1 MVDKNMI
8 RAIPM
13 FNELSDTVLTKIA
26 SLSTTS
32 TYKPGDFIFREG
44 DNAKSLHFLIK
55 GNIALK
61 VQIMTKPDSI
71 TVSYISK
78 ENDCFGWSGLV
89 SPNYYTASALCENET
104 QVLEIPG
111 EALLHVLEAYPE
123 AGFKVMHRMANLVS
137 DRLRNSRQALI
148 KTL

>member
-1 MVDKNMI
+1 MVDNNMI
-8 RAIPM
+8 KAIPM

-26 SLSTTS
+26 SLSSTS
-32 TYKPGDFIFREG
+32 SYKPGDYIFKEG
-44 DNAKSLHFLIK
+44 DNAKSLHFLIT

-71 TVSYISK
+71 TVSYIAK
-78 ENDCFGWSGLV
+78 DYDCFGWSGLV
-89 SPNYYTASALCENET
+89 SPNYYTASALCEEVT

-111 EALLHVLEAYPE
+111 DGLLHVLEAHPD